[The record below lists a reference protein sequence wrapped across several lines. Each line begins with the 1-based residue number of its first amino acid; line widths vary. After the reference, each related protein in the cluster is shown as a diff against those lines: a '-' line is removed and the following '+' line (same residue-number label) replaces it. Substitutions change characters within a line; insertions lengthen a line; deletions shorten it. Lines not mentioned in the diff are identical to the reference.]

1 MMAGK
6 EFVKTFDLPLSD
18 SLIKK
23 RVITGDYDLVDGPLA
38 KYFVNDVSSV
48 LNDTVNKSYKSIEFA
63 RIFGAKGERLN
74 YLLKDLD
81 ELNLLAIEEN
91 NLDIQNQIQKLILL
105 DGHHRF
111 EHLSLYNYDYPI
123 PVVLVSNQDVKIQSY
138 NSKINVTKEQFI
150 EFLIVN
156 DFEPSSSK
164 YFLSIQ
170 DNNYSNKKI
179 NSIYELYDFKRK
191 LIDSNLINPIRNDV
205 SGSEDII
212 VNFTPIKLIEF
223 YRENY
228 LFPPKSTWISPR
240 I

>member
-1 MMAGK
+1 MIFNNFEKYKFNGTEVVGLK
-6 EFVKTFDLPLSD
+6 TTINFSKDNDIDIVLHEETQDKFEQVRDLETVKDFPPLVFSVEID
-18 SLIKK
+18 
-23 RVITGDYDLVDGPLA
+23 RDVI
-38 KYFVNDVSSV
+38 
-48 LNDTVNKSYKSIEFA
+48 
-63 RIFGAKGERLN
+63 
-74 YLLKDLD
+74 
-81 ELNLLAIEEN
+81 N

-164 YFLSIQ
+164 YFISIQ

-191 LIDSNLINPIRNDV
+191 LINSNLINPIRNDV

-223 YRENY
+223 CRENY

>member
-1 MMAGK
+1 MIFNNFEKYKFNGT
-6 EFVKTFDLPLSD
+6 EVVGVKTTINLSKDNDIDIVLHEETQDKFEQVRDLETVKGFPPLVFSVEID
-18 SLIKK
+18 
-23 RVITGDYDLVDGPLA
+23 RDVI
-38 KYFVNDVSSV
+38 
-48 LNDTVNKSYKSIEFA
+48 
-63 RIFGAKGERLN
+63 
-74 YLLKDLD
+74 
-81 ELNLLAIEEN
+81 N

-164 YFLSIQ
+164 YFISIQ

-191 LIDSNLINPIRNDV
+191 LINSNLINPIRNDV

>member
-1 MMAGK
+1 MIFNNFEKYKFNGTEVVGLK
-6 EFVKTFDLPLSD
+6 TTINFSKDNDIDIVLHEETQDKFEQVRDLETVKDFPPLVFSVEID
-18 SLIKK
+18 
-23 RVITGDYDLVDGPLA
+23 RDVI
-38 KYFVNDVSSV
+38 
-48 LNDTVNKSYKSIEFA
+48 
-63 RIFGAKGERLN
+63 
-74 YLLKDLD
+74 
-81 ELNLLAIEEN
+81 N

-150 EFLIVN
+150 EFLIEN
-156 DFEPSSSK
+156 NFQPSSSK
-164 YFLSIQ
+164 YFISIQ

-191 LIDSNLINPIRNDV
+191 LINSNLINPIRNDV

>member
-1 MMAGK
+1 MIFNNFEKYKFNGTEVVGLK
-6 EFVKTFDLPLSD
+6 TTINFSKDNDIDIVLHEETQDKFEQVRDLETVKDFPPLVFSVEID
-18 SLIKK
+18 
-23 RVITGDYDLVDGPLA
+23 RDVI
-38 KYFVNDVSSV
+38 
-48 LNDTVNKSYKSIEFA
+48 
-63 RIFGAKGERLN
+63 
-74 YLLKDLD
+74 
-81 ELNLLAIEEN
+81 N

-191 LIDSNLINPIRNDV
+191 LINSNLINPIRNDV
-205 SGSEDII
+205 SGSEDTII
-212 VNFTPIKLIEF
+212 NFTPIKLSEF

-228 LFPPKSTWISPR
+228 LLPPKSTWISPR

>member
-1 MMAGK
+1 MIFNNFEKYKFNGTEVVGLK
-6 EFVKTFDLPLSD
+6 TTINLSKDNDIDIVLHEETQDKFEQVRDLETVKDFPPLVFSVEID
-18 SLIKK
+18 
-23 RVITGDYDLVDGPLA
+23 RDVI
-38 KYFVNDVSSV
+38 
-48 LNDTVNKSYKSIEFA
+48 
-63 RIFGAKGERLN
+63 
-74 YLLKDLD
+74 
-81 ELNLLAIEEN
+81 N

-191 LIDSNLINPIRNDV
+191 LINSNLINPIRNDV

-212 VNFTPIKLIEF
+212 INFTPIKLIEF

>member
-1 MMAGK
+1 MIFNNFEKYKFNGTEVVGLK
-6 EFVKTFDLPLSD
+6 TTINFSKDNDIDIVLHEETQDKFEQVRDLETVKDFPPLVFSVEID
-18 SLIKK
+18 
-23 RVITGDYDLVDGPLA
+23 RDVI
-38 KYFVNDVSSV
+38 
-48 LNDTVNKSYKSIEFA
+48 
-63 RIFGAKGERLN
+63 
-74 YLLKDLD
+74 
-81 ELNLLAIEEN
+81 N

-138 NSKINVTKEQFI
+138 NSKINATKEQFI

-191 LIDSNLINPIRNDV
+191 LINSNLINPIRNDV

>member
-1 MMAGK
+1 MIFNNFEKYKFNGTEVVGLK
-6 EFVKTFDLPLSD
+6 TTINFSKDNDIDIVLHEETQDKFEQVRDLETVKGFPPLVFSVEID
-18 SLIKK
+18 
-23 RVITGDYDLVDGPLA
+23 RDVI
-38 KYFVNDVSSV
+38 
-48 LNDTVNKSYKSIEFA
+48 
-63 RIFGAKGERLN
+63 
-74 YLLKDLD
+74 
-81 ELNLLAIEEN
+81 N

-138 NSKINVTKEQFI
+138 NSKINVTKEKFI

-164 YFLSIQ
+164 YFISIQ

-191 LIDSNLINPIRNDV
+191 LINSNLINPIRNDV
-205 SGSEDII
+205 SRSEDII